1 MTSEREIF
9 GLTGP
14 SFLTAIDWNNS
25 YHKRSIAASL
35 VQGVYILERDRQE
48 KRQGPQA
55 LAPPWWQHFNFKLN
69 QLLIDDHDL
78 SYFGAIY
85 EFNVPYPYPNYTNQ
99 RPPQYLIAFRGTINK
114 PGNRAQDLKLD
125 LHCIINNLQ
134 DSRRFKI
141 GIESAQNVISRA
153 GQCNVWLAGHSLGSS
168 IALLIGRH
176 MAKNTGIHLETYLFN
191 PPFVSVPIEK
201 IKNEKVKLGL
211 RFANSVLT
219 AGVAA
224 AAAAAAKRGGG
235 GSKAQANDPFIVL
248 SSWIPYLFINPN
260 DPICSEYVGYFE
272 HREKMEKI
280 GAGKI
285 GKLATKHSIWSIVSS
300 AMGKN
305 SEATHLIPSA
315 YLSINCSSC
324 NDYKEAHGIHQWW
337 KLDLEFKYKLYQYK

>member
-1 MTSEREIF
+1 MASGREIF
-9 GLTGP
+9 RLTGP

-85 EFNVPYPYPNYTNQ
+85 EFNVPYPYPTNQ

-114 PGNRAQDLKLD
+114 PDNRAQDLKLD

-141 GIESAQNVISRA
+141 GIESAQNVIARA
-153 GQCNVWLAGHSLGSS
+153 GPGNVWLAGHSLGSS

-176 MAKNTGIHLETYLFN
+176 MAKNTGTHLETYLFN
-191 PPFVSVPIEK
+191 PPFASAPIEK

-224 AAAAAAKRGGG
+224 AAAAAAKRSGGDP
-235 GSKAQANDPFIVL
+235 KAQEMTRL
-248 SSWIPYLFINPN
+248 S
-260 DPICSEYVGYFE
+260 
-272 HREKMEKI
+272 EKMEKI

-285 GKLATKHSIWSIVSS
+285 GKLATKHSIGSIVSS

-305 SEATHLIPSA
+305 SEATHLIPFA
-315 YLSINCSSC
+315 YLSINSCSC